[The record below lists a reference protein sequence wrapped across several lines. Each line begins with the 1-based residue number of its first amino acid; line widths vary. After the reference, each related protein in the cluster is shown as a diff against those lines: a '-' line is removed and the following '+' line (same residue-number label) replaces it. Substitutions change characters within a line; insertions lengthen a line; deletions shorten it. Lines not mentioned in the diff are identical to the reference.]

1 MRYLDAVPDVRAVWH
16 SFMEQ
21 LDSYYQYYKNVD
33 GTILIEMK
41 LQEIMQIYDSLDPS
55 PFYQKVLDRNAEEYI
70 TEAVMD
76 FPSYTAL
83 KLVVYLPEKEM
94 QKEATQVLEQ
104 AIHNH
109 FTYKVNQAQRE
120 LREKLTGGRAALV
133 IGLVFLAATLAA
145 NLAIASQPDNVI
157 NQVIRSSLLIIGW
170 VAMWQPVNTFLYD
183 WWPIRRKIRIFTKIR
198 TMEVAIVPS
207 DAK

>member
-1 MRYLDAVPDVRAVWH
+1 
-16 SFMEQ
+16 MEQ
-21 LDSYYQYYKNVD
+21 MDSYYHYYKNVD

-41 LQEIMQIYDSLDPS
+41 LQEIMQIFDSLDPS

-76 FPSYTAL
+76 FPSHTSL
-83 KLVVYLPEKEM
+83 KLVVYLPQKEM
-94 QKEATQVLEQ
+94 QKEASQ
-104 AIHNH
+104 ALGQAVHNH
-109 FTYKVNQAQRE
+109 FTYKANQAQRE
-120 LREKLTGGRAALV
+120 LREKLHGGRIALI
-133 IGLVFLAATLAA
+133 IGLVFLASTLTA

-183 WWPIRRKIRIFTKIR
+183 WWPIRRRMKIFQKIR
-198 TMEVAIVPS
+198 TMEVSIIPF
-207 DAK
+207 

>member
-1 MRYLDAVPDVRAVWH
+1 
-16 SFMEQ
+16 MEQ
-21 LDSYYQYYKNVD
+21 LDSYYHYYKNVD
-33 GTILIEMK
+33 GAILIEVK

-76 FPSYTAL
+76 FPSHTAL
-83 KLVVYLPEKEM
+83 KLVVYLPQKEL
-94 QKEATQVLEQ
+94 QKEAAQVLGE

-109 FTYKVNQAQRE
+109 FAYKLNQAERE
-120 LREKLTGGRAALV
+120 LREKFRGGRMALV
-133 IGLVFLAATLAA
+133 IGLIFLFVTLVA
-145 NLAIASQPDNVI
+145 NLMIASQPDNVI

-183 WWPIRRKIRIFTKIR
+183 WWPVRRKMKIFSKIR
-198 TMEVAIVPS
+198 DMNVSIIPY
-207 DAK
+207 

>member
-1 MRYLDAVPDVRAVWH
+1 
-16 SFMEQ
+16 MEQ
-21 LDSYYQYYKNVD
+21 FDSYYHYYKKVD
-33 GTILIEMK
+33 GAILIEMK
-41 LQEIMQIYDSLDPS
+41 LQEIMQIFDSLDPS

-76 FPSYTAL
+76 FPSYTQL

-94 QKEATQVLEQ
+94 QKEAALELDQ

-120 LREKLTGGRAALV
+120 LREKFIGGRIALI
-133 IGLVFLAATLAA
+133 IGLVFLSSTLIA

-170 VAMWQPVNTFLYD
+170 VAMWQPVNTFLYE
-183 WWPIRRKIRIFTKIR
+183 WWPVRRKMKIYQKIR
-198 TMEVAIVPS
+198 AMDISIIPY
-207 DAK
+207 

>member
-1 MRYLDAVPDVRAVWH
+1 
-16 SFMEQ
+16 MEQ

-33 GTILIEMK
+33 GTILIEIK

-76 FPSYTAL
+76 FPAHILL

-94 QKEATQVLEQ
+94 QKEAARELDQ

-109 FTYKVNQAQRE
+109 FKYKTNQTQRE
-120 LREKLTGGRAALV
+120 LREKFMGGRMALI
-133 IGLVFLAATLAA
+133 IGVVFLASTLAA
-145 NLAIASQPDNVI
+145 NIAIASQPDNVI

-170 VAMWQPVNTFLYD
+170 VAMWQPVNTFLYE
-183 WWPIRRKIRIFTKIR
+183 WWPIRRKIKVYRKIGS
-198 TMEVAIVPS
+198 MEVSIVPY
-207 DAK
+207 